1 MFKQR
6 ILKMSSKEF
15 EKLSKFVHTG
25 FLIPLALFIVITFL
39 LQSLDYS
46 DYIDIIILLSILFLI
61 FSFILLTSINKAL
74 WLILHGEKDLKKY
87 RAFLE
92 AKDNTLKNWKVHKI
106 LRATSY
112 LHLATLTFYEGNF
125 KDSIIF
131 LNKMIIKNF
140 PKRIRKAMTIEKFFL
155 LAFNYLLLGESVQF
169 EIYYQNLLNIEGN
182 KRVILLKNRCSD
194 FLETFR
200 DLLLLEKENHFFDDR
215 PEEGNLSDYFKLYC
229 SGLNAKLMG
238 DSESAKKYF
247 GELAKESSDFYFVRE
262 AKRQLAELTN

>member
-1 MFKQR
+1 MFKQH

-25 FLIPLALFIVITFL
+25 FLFLAALLFTIAFL
-39 LQSLDYS
+39 VQFS
-46 DYIDIIILLSILFLI
+46 DYANIILLLSIVFAI
-61 FSFILLTSINKAL
+61 FSIILIDSINKAL
-74 WLILHGEKDLKKY
+74 RYILHKEKDLKKY

-92 AKDNTLKNWKVHKI
+92 AKQSSLKNWKIHKV
-106 LRATSY
+106 LRAESY
-112 LHLATLTFYEGNF
+112 LNFAILTFHEGNF
-125 KDSIIF
+125 RESIAF
-131 LNKMIIKNF
+131 LDKITIDTF
-140 PKRIRKAMTIEKFFL
+140 PRLSRKAMAIEKSFL

-182 KRVILLKNRCSD
+182 KKVTLLKNRYLT

-215 PEEGNLSDYFKLYC
+215 PEEGILSDYFKLYC

-238 DSESAKKYF
+238 DNKSAKKYF
-247 GELAKESSDFYFVRE
+247 GELAKGSSDFYFVRE
-262 AKRQLAELTN
+262 AKYQLAAVTN